1 MDGEKVLVSEDNE
14 HLGLIVSGTDQESK
28 NVDQRISKG
37 RKALFSLLG
46 PAFNSKS
53 LLSPM
58 MKCHIY
64 KTYIS
69 PIIRS
74 GLSTFALKSSNI
86 ETISLFHRKTLRGIL
101 NYSKSSNIPSL
112 HFLLGELPIEG
123 QIHKDIFMLFY
134 SVWSNPQHKIHELV
148 KHLLK
153 TSPQNSRTWSIHLK
167 ILSEKYGLSDPIECL
182 KEDAPTKSSF
192 KELVE
197 TKITAFYEKELRTQ
211 ALENSCMKFFN
222 VSLIG
227 LRGRPHPAL
236 SNITTPHQ
244 AKKAKQH
251 LKMLGG
257 DYFTYEKKSKQSRE
271 VTILQTL

>member
-1 MDGEKVLVSEDNE
+1 MFGPNWATFDVGTWFKTIVGSKIDQQFYSDTSPWHLDGDKVLVSEDNE
-14 HLGLIVSGTDQESK
+14 HLGQIVSGTDQESK

-58 MKCHIY
+58 MKYHIY

-74 GLSTFALKSSNI
+74 GLSAFALKSSHI

-123 QIHKDIFMLFY
+123 QIHKDIFTLFY
-134 SVWSNPQHKIHELV
+134 SVWSNPQL
-148 KHLLK
+148 
-153 TSPQNSRTWSIHLK
+153 
-167 ILSEKYGLSDPIECL
+167 
-182 KEDAPTKSSF
+182 
-192 KELVE
+192 
-197 TKITAFYEKELRTQ
+197 
-211 ALENSCMKFFN
+211 
-222 VSLIG
+222 
-227 LRGRPHPAL
+227 
-236 SNITTPHQ
+236 
-244 AKKAKQH
+244 
-251 LKMLGG
+251 
-257 DYFTYEKKSKQSRE
+257 
-271 VTILQTL
+271 